1 MATAAGA
8 STRLFWEAGGVRH
21 PLENCS
27 TGCLNERLDPCVDA
41 VRVSQRYVESLA
53 AGGPF
58 RCEYDWPPW
67 PEHLMPKVH
76 FSPPQMAHVAPH
88 DVAAAVTIE
97 RRAVAPGLA
106 VWASLRRASGLQ
118 AAVLACVLEGAG
130 QAPPRLPG
138 PICEWRSVDEGVVF

>member
-97 RRAVAPGLA
+97 GAASCRTRSGCMGLPTAGLRAISCCPRLRVGRRRPSAA
-106 VWASLRRASGLQ
+106 Q
-118 AAVLACVLEGAG
+118 AARAHM
-130 QAPPRLPG
+130 
-138 PICEWRSVDEGVVF
+138 

>member
-1 MATAAGA
+1 MLGTVTGPRPAGALPSLGRFIVSEASHPMATAAGA

-76 FSPPQMAHVAPH
+76 FSPPQMAHVAPGS
-88 DVAAAVTIE
+88 
-97 RRAVAPGLA
+97 P
-106 VWASLRRASGLQ
+106 
-118 AAVLACVLEGAG
+118 
-130 QAPPRLPG
+130 
-138 PICEWRSVDEGVVF
+138 